1 MTCRSLEGIQ
11 QKVRFERKNQGIRP
25 IKHQICRLSPILLA
39 GKQQILPF
47 WTFGWL
53 LTGKRI
59 IRLEPTMDNETRM
72 DGLMQDI
79 DSNKKEGVAQNPE

>member
-1 MTCRSLEGIQ
+1 M
-11 QKVRFERKNQGIRP
+11 
-25 IKHQICRLSPILLA
+25 LLA
-39 GKQQILPF
+39 REQQILSC

-53 LTGKRI
+53 FTGKRF

-79 DSNKKEGVAQNPE
+79 DSNKKEGVARNPE

>member
-1 MTCRSLEGIQ
+1 M
-11 QKVRFERKNQGIRP
+11 
-25 IKHQICRLSPILLA
+25 
-39 GKQQILPF
+39 LPF